1 MSAVPKNPQWQLH
14 CRFISAQRSHF
25 CLEKTPTPPLGTGSP
40 WPAVC
45 LYMPVYSCAAGSG
58 ASEAIFRHGPRHS
71 GEGCCMWTG
80 ASPIVLPRA
89 SIGVEKACNGPVHTL
104 TLYHHLHAY
113 MHY

>member
-1 MSAVPKNPQWQLH
+1 MSAVPKNPQWQMH
-14 CRFISAQRSHF
+14 GRFISAQRSHF
-25 CLEKTPTPPLGTGSP
+25 LFRKTHHPPLGSP

-45 LYMPVYSCAAGSG
+45 LYMAVYSCAAGSG

-80 ASPIVLPRA
+80 GSPIVLPRA